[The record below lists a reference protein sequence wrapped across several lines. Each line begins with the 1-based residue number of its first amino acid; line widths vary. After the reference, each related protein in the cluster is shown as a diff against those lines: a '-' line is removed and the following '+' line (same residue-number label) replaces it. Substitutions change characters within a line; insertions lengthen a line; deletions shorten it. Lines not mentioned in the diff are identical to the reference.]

1 MSSDHSKLLSN
12 LLIGILLLVGLVAL
26 PTVLQVQRS
35 VLLEGEV
42 TDVVDY
48 QQSVPGIEGG
58 IESSSNHFVRFKSP
72 RTGTFETKVLHDI
85 YKDKGESVRILF
97 DPKDGSIEFDN
108 FYRLYKTPSLLFGML
123 MLLWF
128 MLFYILRSL

>member
-1 MSSDHSKLLSN
+1 MFRVLPNSPVTCFTAGSKSAKN
-12 LLIGILLLVGLVAL
+12 RTRNAG
-26 PTVLQVQRS
+26 
-35 VLLEGEV
+35 
-42 TDVVDY
+42 
-48 QQSVPGIEGG
+48 
-58 IESSSNHFVRFKSP
+58 SP